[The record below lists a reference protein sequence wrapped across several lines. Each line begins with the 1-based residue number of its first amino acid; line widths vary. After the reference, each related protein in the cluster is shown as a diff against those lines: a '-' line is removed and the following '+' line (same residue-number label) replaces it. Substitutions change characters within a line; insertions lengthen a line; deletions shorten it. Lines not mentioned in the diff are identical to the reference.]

1 MYNFFTSDYRE
12 LIIDFLDC
20 YDRTLNQTINKDVHL
35 LVNIQQTLTN
45 RIAILEQKESQI
57 EEYCTTLEDEISNST
72 KLKQFR

>member
-1 MYNFFTSDYRE
+1 VYNFFTSDYRE